1 MNFKV
6 LGFVLLFIF
15 FYAYA
20 PVDKAAPKGAVARA
34 GGGALKPVELPKHKN
49 ELE

>member
-6 LGFVLLFIF
+6 LGFVLLFVF

-20 PVDKAAPKGAVARA
+20 PVDTSVPA
-34 GGGALKPVELPKHKN
+34 GRVRNKDGGVFKPLILPERKRV
-49 ELE
+49 LE